1 MARKVVTDAR
11 LNFAY
16 YTDPNGDS
24 SKGNA
29 TYWPK
34 YGSELNMLS
43 LDQSNI
49 SVISDTYRKEQM
61 EFFLER
67 PNDFN
72 YKRSVAV

>member
-1 MARKVVTDAR
+1 
-11 LNFAY
+11 
-16 YTDPNGDS
+16 
-24 SKGNA
+24 
-29 TYWPK
+29 
-34 YGSELNMLS
+34 MLS